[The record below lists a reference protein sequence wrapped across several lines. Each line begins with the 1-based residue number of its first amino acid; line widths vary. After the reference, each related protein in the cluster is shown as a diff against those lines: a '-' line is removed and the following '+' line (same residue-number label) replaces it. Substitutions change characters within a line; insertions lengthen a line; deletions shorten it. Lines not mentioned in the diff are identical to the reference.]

1 MMSLLLS
8 ALASDTLPTQASQ
21 QALSQRLHALFTS
34 ISASLPQ
41 APDLPPPSAE
51 GDEDDADASLTL
63 LAEWGTAQAPNTPH
77 PQPDDTLMML
87 VRLAGALLGQ
97 VLTCHEGEAFYLLV
111 ERLRQTAKTTRKV
124 DQALGWQAMNT
135 LLDDTLA
142 HQDEAQRLRT
152 LEKVAAAFRLF
163 LTLASI
169 TEQAQLQASQQG
181 QTSQWQQWA
190 TQGDVSPA
198 DMQATLERMRLRL
211 VATAHPTKIL
221 RQTVLA
227 HQRHV
232 YDLFKT
238 LLAPH
243 LEPAQQADCVEA
255 LLEAITLLWVTQFSR
270 WSKPDVMDEV
280 KTLRGYLDQTLL
292 ETVTAYHH
300 HMEATL
306 HQHLGQRVAVP
317 ASVVQLGS
325 WVGSDMDGNPF
336 VLPHV
341 LEQTFATHAETTLNH
356 LMRDVQALAERL
368 SIASYEVTLS
378 PPMQAWLTTWAQTAE
393 ASGLHTMHFADQLE
407 REPFRLFANLL
418 LARLTHTRRYLTSG
432 QAFAPYGAERGLL
445 QAQLL
450 PDNQRLRFSSPAEFD
465 EALALLQSELIALG
479 FARTAHHAVAN
490 LRRKLGLFGFHALS
504 QDLREDAEVVGHLA
518 HRLTQAYKLPEKPS
532 QPDDPTQPDLHDA
545 WHHYLSALEQTL
557 LEGRQVV
564 PDGLLGLPAVVAEAA
579 TTEPLQSRRL
589 LGMLAV
595 VASAQQSLG
604 AACCQNFIL
613 SMTQR
618 LSDVLHAQLILK
630 NQGLFYQDLE
640 GVYHSQLDIV
650 PLFETIDDLNNAPTV
665 LEAMFS
671 SPAYWCQLQA
681 RGLKQLVM
689 LGYSDSNKDGGYTAS
704 NWGLYKAQQALLAVA
719 QRHGVELRFFHGR
732 GGNIGRGGAPT
743 QRAIKALPAGSVW
756 AGQDLTEQGEV
767 LARQYNLTDTA
778 WLHLDT
784 VITAML
790 QASATPAPQPSAEA
804 LALMDELSV
813 ASVEAYQA
821 VIHKHPHFL
830 TYFEQV
836 TPREV
841 ELVKIGSRPSKR
853 RSMASLKDLRA
864 IPWVFRW
871 FQSRQILPG
880 WFGLGQ
886 ALATVANRYGQAE
899 LLTTL
904 QHHYAT
910 WPFFRSL
917 IENCQISLRQTDLSI
932 AAYYVHQLG
941 QDPDTLLPVL
951 ALIQAE
957 YDRTLAWVTQITQHP
972 LLGQPHEARL
982 KASIALKEPY
992 LDPLNYLQVRLLAS
1006 YRSAC
1011 DQPERDEATLT
1022 LLERAIVT
1030 SIEGVAVGLG
1040 TTG

>member
-1 MMSLLLS
+1 MSLLLLG
-8 ALASDTLPTQASQ
+8 LASGSPHTQATHE
-21 QALSQRLHALFTS
+21 ALSQQLHALFTS
-34 ISASLPQ
+34 ISASLPH
-41 APDLPPPSAE
+41 APDLPTPSAKE
-51 GDEDDADASLTL
+51 EEDDTEASLAL
-63 LAEWGTAQAPNTPH
+63 LAEWDAAHAPNTPH
-77 PQPDDTLMML
+77 PKPDDTLMML
-87 VRLAGALLGQ
+87 VRLAGALLGH
-97 VLTCHEGEAFYLLV
+97 VLTAHEGEAFYLLV
-111 ERLRQTAKTTRKV
+111 ERLRQTAKLTRKNH
-124 DQALGWQAMNT
+124 QALGWQAMDT
-135 LLDDTLA
+135 LLDDALA
-142 HQDEAQRLRT
+142 GQNDAQRLRT

-169 TEQAQLQASQQG
+169 AEQAQLQASQYG
-181 QTSQWQQWA
+181 QASQWQQWA
-190 TQGDVSPA
+190 TQGKVSPTEL
-198 DMQATLERMRLRL
+198 QATLRRMRLRL

-232 YDLFKT
+232 YALFKT
-238 LLAPH
+238 LLTPH
-243 LEPAQQADCVEA
+243 LEPTQQTEVVEA

-270 WSKPDVMDEV
+270 WSKPDVLDEV
-280 KTLRGYLDQTLL
+280 KALRGYLDQTLL
-292 ETVTAYHH
+292 ETVTAYHR
-300 HMEATL
+300 HMETTL
-306 HQHLGQRVAVP
+306 HQHLGDRVAVP

-341 LEQTFATHAETTLNH
+341 LEQTFAIHAETTLNH

-368 SIASYEVTLS
+368 SMASYEVELS

-393 ASGLHTMHFADQLE
+393 ATGLHTMHFADQRE
-407 REPFRLFANLL
+407 REPFRLFTNLL

-432 QAFAPYGAERGLL
+432 QAFSPYGVA
-445 QAQLL
+445 QAQHL
-450 PDNQRLRFSSPAEFD
+450 PNNQRLRFNSPTEFD
-465 EALALLQSELIALG
+465 EALALLQSELVTLG
-479 FARTAHHAVAN
+479 FARTAHHAVAD
-490 LRRKLGLFGFHALS
+490 LRRKLSLFGFHALS
-504 QDLREDAEVVGHLA
+504 QDLREDADVVGKLA
-518 HRLTQAYKLPEKPS
+518 QRLAQAYKLPRKPS
-532 QPDDPTQPDLHDA
+532 QPDDTTQPELHEA

-564 PDGLLGLPAVVAEAA
+564 PDGLLGLPAVVSEAA

-604 AACCQNFIL
+604 VACCQNFIL

-640 GVYHSQLDIV
+640 GVYHSKLDIV
-650 PLFETIDDLNNAPTV
+650 PLFETIDDLNNAPAV
-665 LEAMFS
+665 LDAMFS

-719 QRHGVELRFFHGR
+719 QRYGVELRFFHGR

-743 QRAIKALPAGSVW
+743 QRAIKALPAGSAW

-790 QASATPAPQPSAEA
+790 QASATPAPQPSPEA

-813 ASVEAYQA
+813 ASVEAYQS

-886 ALATVANRYGQAE
+886 ALATVAHRYGQAQ

-904 QHHYAT
+904 QKHYAT

-941 QDPDTLLPVL
+941 HAPESLLPVL

-1006 YRSAC
+1006 YRLAC
-1011 DQPERDEATLT
+1011 DQPQRDEATLT